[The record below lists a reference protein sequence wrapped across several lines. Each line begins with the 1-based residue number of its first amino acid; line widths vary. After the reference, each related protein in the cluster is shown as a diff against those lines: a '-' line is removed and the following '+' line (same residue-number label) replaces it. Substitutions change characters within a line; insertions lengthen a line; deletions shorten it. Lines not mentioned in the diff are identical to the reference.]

1 MENVL
6 FTNKDNESQLKL
18 IDFGLSDHFKSGNN
32 MHSMLGTPYYIA
44 PEVLEL
50 KGPGYGPKC
59 DCWSIGVITYML
71 LSGTPPFGGNVSN
84 FVRFILLNDR
94 SHDARFYECQSCQY
108 LDKQRYYES
117 SKEREILL

>member
-44 PEVLEL
+44 PEIWQGNEYTEKVDMFSFGLVL
-50 KGPGYGPKC
+50 
-59 DCWSIGVITYML
+59 M
-71 LSGTPPFGGNVSN
+71 
-84 FVRFILLNDR
+84 
-94 SHDARFYECQSCQY
+94 
-108 LDKQRYYES
+108 ES
-117 SKEREILL
+117 LE